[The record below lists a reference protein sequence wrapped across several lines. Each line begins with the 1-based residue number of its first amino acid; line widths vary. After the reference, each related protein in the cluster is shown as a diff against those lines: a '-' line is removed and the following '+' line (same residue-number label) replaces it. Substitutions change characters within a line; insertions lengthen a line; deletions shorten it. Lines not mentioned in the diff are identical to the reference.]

1 MKKQTLEE
9 VALSFLPNS
18 EVDHDTDFII
28 GFEFGAKWQEVQAK
42 EMEDEQIGYSEE
54 DVREMLFM
62 ALNEPEQECC
72 ITHTKDSIVR
82 KVLETFK
89 SE

>member
-1 MKKQTLEE
+1 MTAVEWLE
-9 VALSFLPNS
+9 S
-18 EVDHDTDFII
+18 EFNKWAEGGLFIPPHI
-28 GFEFGAKWQEVQAK
+28 ITQAK
-42 EMEDEQIGYSEE
+42 KMEKEQRGYSEE

-82 KVLETFK
+82 KVLKTFK